1 VSYKCQLLRVADHTF
16 LYITIAELVEKKP
29 PSCTMSLY
37 YVATG
42 QMLINWFLS
51 AFPEEHYLRLLLT
64 SQDLR
69 ILAAQFCTHL
79 LAAGVLRQIPDKDVT
94 LEPLFRVSKPL
105 HNGEEECSSV
115 CLSILFSDLLN
126 GHVCE
131 IQYLESALMWRMKA
145 LSVNQICR
153 LSQLMGAYYV
163 HRRFIYNM
171 FRPKGTIFR

>member
-1 VSYKCQLLRVADHTF
+1 MSYKCELLGLADHTF
-16 LYITIAELVEKKP
+16 LYVTIAELVEKKP
-29 PSCTMSLY
+29 SCTMSLY
-37 YVATG
+37 CVATG

-94 LEPLFRVSKPL
+94 LEPLFRVSKSL
-105 HNGEEECSSV
+105 HFGEEQCSSA
-115 CLSILFSDLLN
+115 CLYILLSDLLN

-131 IQYLESALMWRMKA
+131 IQYMESALMW
-145 LSVNQICR
+145 
-153 LSQLMGAYYV
+153 
-163 HRRFIYNM
+163 
-171 FRPKGTIFR
+171 

>member
-1 VSYKCQLLRVADHTF
+1 MSYKCELLRLADHTF
-16 LYITIAELVEKKP
+16 LYITIAELVEKK

-94 LEPLFRVSKPL
+94 LEPLFRVSNPL
-105 HNGEEECSSV
+105 YSRSQWPRGLRRRSAAARLLRSWVRIPPGAWMSLCCEC
-115 CLSILFSDLLN
+115 C
-126 GHVCE
+126 
-131 IQYLESALMWRMKA
+131 A
-145 LSVNQICR
+145 LSGRGLCDEPI
-153 LSQLMGAYYV
+153 A
-163 HRRFIYNM
+163 
-171 FRPKGTIFR
+171 RPEESYRMWCVVVCDLETS

>member
-1 VSYKCQLLRVADHTF
+1 MSYKCELLRLADHTF
-16 LYITIAELVEKKP
+16 LYITIAELVEKK

-105 HNGEEECSSV
+105 HSRSQWPRRLRRRSAAAGLLRSWVRIPPGVWMSV
-115 CLSILFSDLLN
+115 CCECCVLSGRGLCDELIARPEESYRLWCVVVCDL
-126 GHVCE
+126 E
-131 IQYLESALMWRMKA
+131 TS
-145 LSVNQICR
+145 
-153 LSQLMGAYYV
+153 
-163 HRRFIYNM
+163 
-171 FRPKGTIFR
+171 

>member
-1 VSYKCQLLRVADHTF
+1 
-16 LYITIAELVEKKP
+16 
-29 PSCTMSLY
+29 MSLY

-69 ILAAQFCTHL
+69 ILAAQFCTYL

-105 HNGEEECSSV
+105 HIREVGCS
-115 CLSILFSDLLN
+115 SILFSDLLN

-131 IQYLESALMWRMKA
+131 I
-145 LSVNQICR
+145 
-153 LSQLMGAYYV
+153 
-163 HRRFIYNM
+163 
-171 FRPKGTIFR
+171 

>member
-1 VSYKCQLLRVADHTF
+1 MSAFLSHFRDFPVPWGPSVTEYPDAPFTVTSFVLLTAFSEPCLSCSLNGPFCLWAECICVSYKCQLLRLADHTF

-69 ILAAQFCTHL
+69 IVAAQFCTHL

-105 HNGEEECSSV
+105 HNG
-115 CLSILFSDLLN
+115 
-126 GHVCE
+126 
-131 IQYLESALMWRMKA
+131 
-145 LSVNQICR
+145 
-153 LSQLMGAYYV
+153 
-163 HRRFIYNM
+163 
-171 FRPKGTIFR
+171 

>member
-1 VSYKCQLLRVADHTF
+1 VSYKCELLRLSDHTF
-16 LYITIAELVEKKP
+16 LYITIAELFEKK

-105 HNGEEECSSV
+105 QNEEECSSV
-115 CLSILFSDLLN
+115 CLPILFSDLLN

-131 IQYLESALMWRMKA
+131 IQYLQSALMWRMKA
-145 LSVNQICR
+145 PIC
-153 LSQLMGAYYV
+153 L
-163 HRRFIYNM
+163 
-171 FRPKGTIFR
+171 

>member
-1 VSYKCQLLRVADHTF
+1 
-16 LYITIAELVEKKP
+16 
-29 PSCTMSLY
+29 MSLY

-94 LEPLFRVSKPL
+94 LEPLFRVSKLL
-105 HNGEEECSSV
+105 HNGEGSV
-115 CLSILFSDLLN
+115 RLSACLLFSDLLN

-131 IQYLESALMWRMKA
+131 IQYLESTLIWQM
-145 LSVNQICR
+145 
-153 LSQLMGAYYV
+153 
-163 HRRFIYNM
+163 
-171 FRPKGTIFR
+171 

>member
-1 VSYKCQLLRVADHTF
+1 MSYKCELLGLADHTF
-16 LYITIAELVEKKP
+16 LYVTIAELVEKKP
-29 PSCTMSLY
+29 SCTMSLY
-37 YVATG
+37 CVATG

-94 LEPLFRVSKPL
+94 LEPLFRVSKSL
-105 HNGEEECSSV
+105 HFGGEQCSSA
-115 CLSILFSDLLN
+115 CLYILLSDLLN

-131 IQYLESALMWRMKA
+131 IQYMESALMW
-145 LSVNQICR
+145 
-153 LSQLMGAYYV
+153 
-163 HRRFIYNM
+163 
-171 FRPKGTIFR
+171 